1 MIRIV
6 ALIAGL
12 LLFVCPGLWLLDF
25 TGFVQIIS
33 KYGKGVA
40 PGSVVLLG
48 VTLLATYGS
57 VFVGVAVSWVRTN
70 RSGQPFLP
78 NEVFKAGMFGVLAGC
93 IVYFV
98 GSSIYAFAKYGSA
111 EKAIGNLW
119 GLVAIFWG
127 VLGALVSAGM
137 ALLLYAW
144 GGPARPTAP
153 TPGPWSSPPR
163 MPPS

>member
-25 TGFVQIIS
+25 TGFIRIIS
-33 KYGKGVA
+33 KYRKVISA
-40 PGSVVLLG
+40 DSLVVLG
-48 VTLLATYGS
+48 VMLLATYGS
-57 VFVGVAVSWVRTN
+57 VFFGVAVSWVRTN

-98 GSSIYAFAKYGSA
+98 GGSIYFLAKYGSS
-111 EKAIGNLW
+111 EKVIGNLS

-144 GGPARPTAP
+144 RGPAGPIGP

-163 MPPS
+163 IPPS